1 MIGVS
6 GAGAALGAAG
16 RPQLVI
22 MVPAQGWLA
31 VVIVVWGPVAA
42 LGAPARPQPVIMVGT
57 AAVADVRAGAAA
69 EIVLYPALRA
79 TGQAQG
85 KWTYSYSNGLSLMP
99 CDGGAIQPAILPG
112 S

>member
-1 MIGVS
+1 MI
-6 GAGAALGAAG
+6 
-16 RPQLVI
+16 I
-22 MVPAQGWLA
+22 
-31 VVIVVWGPVAA
+31 VWGAVAV

-57 AAVADVRAGAAA
+57 AAVAGVRAARGS
-69 EIVLYPALRA
+69 VLYPAPRA
-79 TGQAQG
+79 TVQAQG